1 MKKKA
6 LHEDIGE
13 DIKRVMEYIS
23 DDEVK
28 RAKELIVKTILA
40 E

>member
-13 DIKRVMEYIS
+13 NIKGVMDYVS
-23 DDEVK
+23 QDDVK
-28 RAKELIVKTILA
+28 RAKDLIIKAIR
-40 E
+40 ED